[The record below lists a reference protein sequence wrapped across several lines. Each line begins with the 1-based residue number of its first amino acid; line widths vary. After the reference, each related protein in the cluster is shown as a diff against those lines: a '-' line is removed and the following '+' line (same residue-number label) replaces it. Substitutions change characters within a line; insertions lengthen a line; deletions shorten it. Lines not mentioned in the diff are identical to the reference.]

1 MDVKFLIG
9 KQENKGTP
17 QLTTVGLL
25 AATSSSVNPNVSKTA
40 SKAIGTGRWEKDGFV
55 SKVEVSGDV
64 TIETTLGQLELFLLG
79 AGFKSKVVQTK
90 KMEFVPDEK
99 YNNYLT
105 YIVNNVEG
113 DIHEYAKDCLVSS
126 LSLNAQLEAYVTTT
140 ANLIGMDHIIQ
151 NSKFGVVPVN
161 LKGKPLVCLGALIKE
176 RNTDITAQVESIDIT
191 IDNKLEGKGALNS
204 IYNKAIRQSDRG
216 NVTLKMQFNEFDK
229 TSYKNAHDMLK
240 ANTSYEVVVEFA
252 EVEDR
257 TKKAILTFPNCKIGN
272 VEATDLEGAGGISKE
287 LNAYFDD
294 GIGSPVKILFE
305 NYVEG

>member
-1 MDVKFLIG
+1 MDVRFLLG
-9 KQENKGTP
+9 KQDNKETA

-25 AATSSSVNPNVSKTA
+25 AATTSNVNPNVNKVS

-55 SKVEVSGDV
+55 SKIEVGGDV
-64 TIETTLGQLELFLLG
+64 SIETTTGQLELLLLG
-79 AGFKSKVVQTK
+79 AGFKSRVVQTK
-90 KMEFVPDEK
+90 KMEFTPDEK

-105 YIVNNVEG
+105 YITDNIEG
-113 DIHEYAKDCLVSS
+113 DIHEYAKGCLVSN
-126 LSLNAQLEAYVTTT
+126 LSINAQLEAYVTTT
-140 ANLIGMDHIIQ
+140 ANLIGMDHQI
-151 NSKFGVVPVN
+151 NNAKFAGTPTP
-161 LKGKPLVCLGALIKE
+161 LKGKPLICLGALIKE
-176 RNTDITAQVESIDIT
+176 RNTDITSQIESIDIS

-216 NVTLKMQFNEFDK
+216 SVTLKLQFNEFDK

-240 ANTSYEVVVEFA
+240 ANTAYEVSVEFA

-257 TKKAILTFPNCKIGN
+257 TKKVVITFPNCKIGN

-287 LNAYFDD
+287 LNAYFDERT
-294 GIGSPVKILFE
+294 GSPLKIVFE